1 MYRIFSTFD
10 ADIDDSRVDSGPF
23 PQPLEFG
30 EVYAEY
36 TASCWVAAVAWSP
49 TGQSVAFASKYRLLW
64 HVRYSFHAAFRLISF
79 PLSSVSFHFFLFFS
93 ITFND
98 IISSNRS

>member
-1 MYRIFSTFD
+1 MIFNHIDFVLRTYRIFSTFD

-64 HVRYSFHAAFRLISF
+64 HVRCCMVL
-79 PLSSVSFHFFLFFS
+79 HFIELGHLNS
-93 ITFND
+93 Y
-98 IISSNRS
+98 